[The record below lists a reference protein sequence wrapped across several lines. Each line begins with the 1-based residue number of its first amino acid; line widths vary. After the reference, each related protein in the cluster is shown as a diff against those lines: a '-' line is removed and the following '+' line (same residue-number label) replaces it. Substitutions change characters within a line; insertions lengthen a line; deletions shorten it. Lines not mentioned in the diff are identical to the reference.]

1 MGSPETRGDV
11 PTFDTLSREGQG
23 HVNNAIK
30 EIVDNG
36 IISADDLE
44 MKRDIQEQLANIQ
57 PGAVIDLK
65 ERARPLLGKDGKPVR
80 ATSDERG
87 IEFGVNLKF
96 GGE

>member
-1 MGSPETRGDV
+1 MGSPETRGV
-11 PTFDTLSREGQG
+11 PTFDTLSREGQT

-30 EIVDNG
+30 EIVESG

-44 MKRDIQEQLANIQ
+44 MKRYLQEQFAEMQ
-57 PGAVIDLK
+57 PGESISLK
-65 ERARPLLGKDGKPVR
+65 EKARPLLGKDGKPVR
-80 ATSDERG
+80 ATSDEKG